1 MSLRYAQHFDIK
13 EEIIAAGF
21 LQAAL
26 LQPKPGAPPAFSL
39 PVLFVNVYLACGSQ
53 DCNVRAL
60 QELRRRFPR
69 PPRHVIIGGDWNM
82 TEHPADSSGAN
93 DHYASTAKLRAELAT
108 TLAHFTLHE
117 VYQPLHTRIREHQG
131 SSRLDRFYISHS
143 LAEKCLFVPETTLPP
158 HPHLPG
164 SGADKGPSDH
174 FPIRLHFTNG
184 SIAKGVRFK
193 IPDWLAREEAF
204 ITKVRACLR
213 SA

>member
-1 MSLRYAQHFDIK
+1 
-13 EEIIAAGF
+13 
-21 LQAAL
+21 
-26 LQPKPGAPPAFSL
+26 
-39 PVLFVNVYLACGSQ
+39 
-53 DCNVRAL
+53 
-60 QELRRRFPR
+60 
-69 PPRHVIIGGDWNM
+69 M

-93 DHYASTAKLRAELAT
+93 DHYASTATLRAELAT

-117 VYQPLHTRIREHQG
+117 VYQPLHTRIKEHQG

-143 LAEKCLFVPETTLPP
+143 LAEECLFVPETTLPP

-193 IPDWLAREEAF
+193 IPAGLRGRKPLSPRSVPVCLSRSPGPAEAQQ
-204 ITKVRACLR
+204 TGCCWPNGSSERPR
-213 SA
+213 SISCATTGRRP